1 MHRLIRDHLEEVLR
15 DSQSGTSATPANV
28 ASAGE
33 RDYQL
38 HLRQCQ
44 ECRDEVA
51 AMREHAAVLRGL
63 RTDAEPRP
71 GFYARVM
78 ERIDTQR
85 AGSIWNVFSESPFGR
100 RIAIASMALAV
111 LAGVYLVT
119 SEQSQQVNLGS
130 PDQLI
135 SATLPNEDQPA
146 IVLGSNAAPDRDA
159 VLVNLVTYNE
169 PITYRE
175 Q

>member
-1 MHRLIRDHLEEVLR
+1 
-15 DSQSGTSATPANV
+15 
-28 ASAGE
+28 
-33 RDYQL
+33 
-38 HLRQCQ
+38 
-44 ECRDEVA
+44 
-51 AMREHAAVLRGL
+51 MREHAAVLRGL
-63 RTDAEPRP
+63 RSEAEPRP

-78 ERIDTQR
+78 ERIETQGP
-85 AGSIWNVFSESPFGR
+85 GSIWSVFSESPFGR

-119 SEQSQQVNLGS
+119 TEPSQPINLGS
-130 PDQLI
+130 PDQMI
-135 SATLPNEDQPA
+135 SATLPSEGQPA
-146 IVLGSNAAPDRDA
+146 IVLGSSAAPGRDA